1 MNFLMSYYL
10 IEKSHKYLKKG
21 PKIKTIIS
29 FERTDNVESK
39 YIIKMSFDIS
49 KIPKKAGNRKFS

>member
-1 MNFLMSYYL
+1 MSYYL

-49 KIPKKAGNRKFS
+49 KIPKKAGNQKFS

>member
-1 MNFLMSYYL
+1 MSYYL

-21 PKIKTIIS
+21 PKIKKYIIS

-39 YIIKMSFDIS
+39 YIIKMSFDIF
-49 KIPKKAGNRKFS
+49 KIPKKAGNRKFI